1 MNRIKT
7 FASDL
12 KSLLSFEPSDVPPLD
27 INGSAAHIYLAIQGR
42 RAKKQL
48 PALVAPRLPTG
59 AKY

>member
-1 MNRIKT
+1 MKSLST

-12 KSLLSFEPSDVPPLD
+12 KSLLSFEPSYVPQVDVR
-27 INGSAAHIYLAIQGR
+27 GSAAQIYLAIQGK

-48 PALVAPRLPTG
+48 PALMAPRLPTG